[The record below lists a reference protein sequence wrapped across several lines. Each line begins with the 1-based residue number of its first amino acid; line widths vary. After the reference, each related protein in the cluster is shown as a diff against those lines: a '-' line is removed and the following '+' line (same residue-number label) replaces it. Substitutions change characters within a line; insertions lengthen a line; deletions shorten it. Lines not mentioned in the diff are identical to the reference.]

1 MVTYLLLKAGMAIG
15 QLFFSIQKKR
25 KRNMSTLH
33 MSSKPRLFQKYK
45 LQIGSGY
52 WIGSHTVPCCSGNF
66 KQGGHGYWSASGAG
80 KTVGDVNLKKSNATM
95 PWWEGGK
102 QNWIVKPALPWP
114 QTFQTQSWCKAQL
127 FSPLGTF
134 FLSYAQ
140 YANAFPKSMIH
151 L

>member
-1 MVTYLLLKAGMAIG
+1 
-15 QLFFSIQKKR
+15 
-25 KRNMSTLH
+25 MSTLH

-52 WIGSHTVPCCSGNF
+52 WIGSHTVPWCSGNF

-95 PWWEGGK
+95 PWWKGGK

-134 FLSYAQ
+134 FFIICSVCKYFSQVNDPSLITGIEQRLYLEQVNYMLPGS
-140 YANAFPKSMIH
+140 
-151 L
+151 